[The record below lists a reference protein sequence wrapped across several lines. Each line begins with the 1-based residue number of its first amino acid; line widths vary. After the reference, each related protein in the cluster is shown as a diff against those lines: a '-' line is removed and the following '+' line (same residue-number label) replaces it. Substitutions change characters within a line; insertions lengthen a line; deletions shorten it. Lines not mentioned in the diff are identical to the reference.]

1 MHRYGLAD
9 AMKSDLILLFVGHI
23 LEMDRMFTTGIKSA
37 TIHYYA
43 VLRIFTFLLLL
54 GGSAGTLEASR
65 RPEPV
70 SSDSCSCVRLT
81 GMNFAAATITSAE
94 RITSENFSPPGSSQP
109 ISVLPVFCRV
119 AATLKPTPDSYI
131 RIELWLPEQGWNGR
145 FLGTGTGGGAGYIN
159 YGSLAMGLKKGFA
172 TANTDMGTSPG
183 ASALTGHPEKWT
195 DFGHRATHEMTLAG
209 KAITSAYYQKAPHH
223 AYFSGCSTG
232 GQQALMESQRYP
244 QDYDGI
250 LAGAPA
256 NNRTHLHTGFVWNLR
271 VTNEAGGSALL
282 PRQKID
288 MVTQAVLKACAG
300 KDGGAPGDK
309 FLTDPA
315 ACHFDVKTL
324 PVCPEGTDHEGCLTQ
339 RQLSA
344 LQKIYAGP
352 VNPRTGE
359 RIYTPIPFGSEN
371 VTSGI
376 ELQQNA
382 KQSPNAL
389 FYQYKWAFGPD
400 FDYNTFDFDRD
411 QDRLDSLLGPV
422 LNANSTDLSAFDGNG
437 SKLLMYSGTAD
448 PLVPY
453 QDAVHYYERV
463 TAAQGGLPRTQEFF
477 RFFLIPG
484 MGHCSGGPGLNDGG
498 DMLGALIKWKEEG
511 IPPQQLT
518 GSAYEQADPQKSVRF
533 RRPVYPYPL
542 WPVYV
547 DGDVAMPE
555 SYKAKAFPLRKVAVP
570 AARYLK

>member
-1 MHRYGLAD
+1 M
-9 AMKSDLILLFVGHI
+9 ILF
-23 LEMDRMFTTGIKSA
+23 
-37 TIHYYA
+37 
-43 VLRIFTFLLLL
+43 FLLA
-54 GGSAGTLEASR
+54 GSAVWLEATGE
-65 RPEPV
+65 PEQV
-70 SSDSCSCVRLT
+70 SSDTLTCPCARLADLHFPA
-81 GMNFAAATITSAE
+81 MTITSAE
-94 RITSENFSPPGSSQP
+94 RVVSGNFAPPGNARP
-109 ISVLPVFCRV
+109 ISALPAFCRV
-119 AATLKPTPDSYI
+119 TAMLAPTPDSHI
-131 RIELWLPEQGWNGR
+131 RIELWLPEQAWNGR

-159 YGSLAMGLKKGFA
+159 YGSLAMGLKRGFA

-183 ASALTGHPEKWT
+183 ANGLTGHPEKWT
-195 DFGHRATHEMTLAG
+195 DFGHRATHEMTVAG
-209 KAITSAYYQKAPHH
+209 KAIVSAYYKKPPHH

-244 QDYDGI
+244 LDYDGI

-271 VTNEAGGSALL
+271 ATNDARGGALL
-282 PRQKID
+282 PKQKID
-288 MVTQAVLKACAG
+288 MITRAVLKACSG
-300 KDGGAPGDK
+300 KDGGAPGDN
-309 FLTDPA
+309 FLTDPS
-315 ACHFDVKTL
+315 ACHFDPQTL
-324 PVCPEGTDHEGCLTQ
+324 PVCPEGTDNETCLTQ
-339 RQLSA
+339 RELAA
-344 LQKIYAGP
+344 LKKIYTGP

-382 KQSPNAL
+382 QQSPNAL
-389 FYQYKWAFGPD
+389 FYQYRWAFGPE

-411 QDRLDSLLGPV
+411 QDKLDSLLGPV
-422 LNANSTDLSAFDGNG
+422 LNANSTDLTAFRHHG

-453 QDAVHYYERV
+453 QDALNYYERV
-463 TAAQGGLPRTQEFF
+463 VKAQDGLSGTQEFF

-511 IPPQQLT
+511 VAPQQLT
-518 GSAYEQADPQKSVRF
+518 GTAYDQADPQKTVRF

-542 WPVYV
+542 LPVYV
-547 DGDVAMPE
+547 GGDIAMPE
-555 SYKAKAFPLRKVAVP
+555 SYKAMAFPQRKVAAP
-570 AARYLK
+570 ATRYLE